1 MVKNGLLS
9 LTQNKTNA
17 LCIASVHDI
26 DLYLNGTLLEFT
38 SEHRHHTCQVS
49 RFRRESHGFGNEITV
64 SR

>member
-1 MVKNGLLS
+1 MVKNDLLS
-9 LTQNKTNA
+9 LTQNKTIA

-38 SEHRHHTCQVS
+38 SEHRHTCQVS
-49 RFRRESHGFGNEITV
+49 RFRRESHGFSNEITV